1 MSFSPYLQRSTVSLN
16 QPLSL
21 VSWSCGDGS
30 LEDFPSERLSS
41 LLELSMNRK
50 KASTRADA
58 PQSLQALQSGIN
70 CLSLDQ
76 AFEAVRL
83 AKLKLDDLRE
93 VQASAVASLALA
105 NQDVE
110 EERRRSSI
118 FVILLS
124 LYFIVRSIALLRL
137 R

>member
-1 MSFSPYLQRSTVSLN
+1 MN
-16 QPLSL
+16 Q
-21 VSWSCGDGS
+21 
-30 LEDFPSERLSS
+30 
-41 LLELSMNRK
+41 K
-50 KASTRADA
+50 KASIRADA

-110 EERRRSSI
+110 EERGRSSI
-118 FVILLS
+118 FC
-124 LYFIVRSIALLRL
+124 YFAVSVFRYSQYCAA
-137 R
+137 